1 MFRRPPTDGT
11 DPSSDGGLNSRAGP
25 NLDASLGR
33 MRDTQDEVEAS
44 YPMSTAFLQLAIPIR
59 DTLFVGPRCFSQTG
73 GGALRRDLELG
84 LIENGVGFWVGIR
97 RRDRYLGI
105 IGFQHQEESR
115 QHH

>member
-1 MFRRPPTDGT
+1 
-11 DPSSDGGLNSRAGP
+11 LNSRAGP

-33 MRDTQDEVEAS
+33 MRDTQDEAEAS

-59 DTLFVGPRCFSQTG
+59 DTLFVGPRCFSQTV

-105 IGFQHQEESR
+105 IGFQYQEESR